1 MGELKDR
8 LAKIPREDG
17 RWLLETLPGSLWRA
31 SQTARLHQLLTDF
44 DFMQAKLAECGVQAL
59 IEDYNLAMSSDVLLN
74 PEQTETL
81 QLIAGTLRLSA
92 HVLASDTTKLA
103 EQLLGRLLSFENPE
117 IVALLEQ
124 GKQWRGKPWFCPL
137 TANLTPPGGPLI
149 RTLTGHSS
157 WVNAVA
163 IAPDGKR
170 AVSASDDNT
179 LKLWDLETGTELATL
194 TGHSDDVNAVVIAPD
209 GKRAVSASD
218 DKTLKLWD
226 LETGTELAT
235 LRGHSDWV
243 RAVAIAPDGKRAVSA
258 SEDETL
264 KLWDLET
271 GTELATLTGHSGSVK
286 AVAITPDGKR
296 AVSASD
302 DNTLKLWDLERGT

>member
-59 IEDYNLAMSSDVLLN
+59 IEDYDLAMSSDVLLN